1 MEALFPESPHF
12 LEQLRLLG
20 LADQDKVVATF
31 IALAKAEVNLDKDVE
46 SVHKEVLSVILER
59 VAFFPMKPAVMEVR
73 EVWDA
78 FQHTLNSK
86 TKF

>member
-31 IALAKAEVNLDKDVE
+31 IALAKAEVNPEKDAKL
-46 SVHKEVLSVILER
+46 VHKEVLSVILER

-73 EVWDA
+73 RGI
-78 FQHTLNSK
+78 FQSTLNSK
-86 TKF
+86 SKL

>member
-31 IALAKAEVNLDKDVE
+31 IALAKAEVNLEKDAE
-46 SVHKEVLSVILER
+46 LVHKEVLSVILER

-73 EVWDA
+73 GI
-78 FQHTLNSK
+78 FQSLLGES
-86 TKF
+86 

>member
-31 IALAKAEVNLDKDVE
+31 NALAKAEVNPEKEAEL
-46 SVHKEVLSVILER
+46 VHKEVLSVILER

-73 EVWDA
+73 GI
-78 FQHTLNSK
+78 FQPTLNSK
-86 TKF
+86 SKL